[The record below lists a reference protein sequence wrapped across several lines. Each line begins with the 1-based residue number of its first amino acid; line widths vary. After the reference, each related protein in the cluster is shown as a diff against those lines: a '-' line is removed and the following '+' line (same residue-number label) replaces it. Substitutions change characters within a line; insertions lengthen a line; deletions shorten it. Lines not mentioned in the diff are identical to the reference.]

1 MKEIECIVTGR
12 VQLVLYRDF
21 AQRRAWKHDLAGFV
35 KNLPDGSVQVIA
47 QGDEETLKQYV
58 EELKQGSMLSRVEN
72 VSVSWRES
80 TKDYD
85 GFSISY

>member
-21 AQRRAWKHDLAGFV
+21 AQRRAWKHNLAGFV

-47 QGDEETLKQYV
+47 QGDEATLKQYV
-58 EELKQGSMLSRVEN
+58 EELEKGSMFSRVEN

-85 GFSISY
+85 GFSIAY